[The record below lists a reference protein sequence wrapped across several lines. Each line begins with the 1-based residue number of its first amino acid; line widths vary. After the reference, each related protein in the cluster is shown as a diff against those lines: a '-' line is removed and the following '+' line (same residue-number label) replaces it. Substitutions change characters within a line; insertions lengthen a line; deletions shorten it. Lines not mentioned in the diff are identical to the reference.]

1 MELSLL
7 HLSIKAFWAPPVP
20 SFPKTSPLRTSSH
33 TPTLAHPSSR
43 RHLPAHE
50 HFNAPLRPHKPST
63 SSPTSR
69 HAAPRT
75 WTLSQL
81 RKEREDFFETRVT
94 GRSEI
99 WGSLKLCCES
109 LWEGD
114 VATAQGILDAVGVTV
129 PTGDLV
135 QGAYDEMGGLYVL
148 PGWVVGE
155 PEGIVD
161 EEGEEGKELDR
172 EEDVMSGEKGKEIAV
187 ERAGAADEIQDKDR
201 LPGQNLQGR
210 RVFAGTR
217 LQYSIRQSHFNTPV
231 VEMSGQ
237 EADETQSVVED
248 GGQGPGAPTPLS
260 VLEGVAGLSAR
271 DIKLVVDGGF
281 NTVESVAYTPRR
293 VLEQIKGI
301 SEQKATKI
309 LAEASKLVPMGF
321 TTATEMHQ
329 RRSELISITTG
340 SKQLDTL
347 LAGGIETGSVTEIF
361 GEFRTGKSQICHTLA
376 VTCQLPF
383 DMGGGE
389 GKCLYIDTEGTFRP
403 VRLLA
408 VANRYGLSGEEVL
421 DNVAYARAYNS
432 DHQLQLLNQASSM
445 MCETRFSL
453 LIVDSATSLYR
464 TDFSGRGE
472 LSSRQT
478 HLAKFMRTL
487 QRLADEFGIAV
498 VITNQVV
505 AQVDGGP
512 SAMFNPDPKKPIGG
526 NIIAHASTTRL
537 SLKKGRGETR
547 ICKIYDSPCLPESDC
562 LFAIKED
569 GIGDPSP
576 KDLEKD

>member
-1 MELSLL
+1 
-7 HLSIKAFWAPPVP
+7 
-20 SFPKTSPLRTSSH
+20 
-33 TPTLAHPSSR
+33 
-43 RHLPAHE
+43 
-50 HFNAPLRPHKPST
+50 
-63 SSPTSR
+63 
-69 HAAPRT
+69 
-75 WTLSQL
+75 
-81 RKEREDFFETRVT
+81 
-94 GRSEI
+94 
-99 WGSLKLCCES
+99 
-109 LWEGD
+109 
-114 VATAQGILDAVGVTV
+114 
-129 PTGDLV
+129 
-135 QGAYDEMGGLYVL
+135 
-148 PGWVVGE
+148 
-155 PEGIVD
+155 
-161 EEGEEGKELDR
+161 
-172 EEDVMSGEKGKEIAV
+172 
-187 ERAGAADEIQDKDR
+187 
-201 LPGQNLQGR
+201 
-210 RVFAGTR
+210 
-217 LQYSIRQSHFNTPV
+217 
-231 VEMSGQ
+231 
-237 EADETQSVVED
+237 
-248 GGQGPGAPTPLS
+248 
-260 VLEGVAGLSAR
+260 
-271 DIKLVVDGGF
+271 
-281 NTVESVAYTPRR
+281 
-293 VLEQIKGI
+293 
-301 SEQKATKI
+301 
-309 LAEASKLVPMGF
+309 MGF

-403 VRLLA
+403 VRLLS

-432 DHQLQLLNQASSM
+432 DHQLQLLNQASNM

-464 TDFSGRGE
+464 TDYAG
-472 LSSRQT
+472 
-478 HLAKFMRTL
+478 
-487 QRLADEFGIAV
+487 AV

>member
-1 MELSLL
+1 MIE
-7 HLSIKAFWAPPVP
+7 
-20 SFPKTSPLRTSSH
+20 
-33 TPTLAHPSSR
+33 
-43 RHLPAHE
+43 
-50 HFNAPLRPHKPST
+50 
-63 SSPTSR
+63 
-69 HAAPRT
+69 
-75 WTLSQL
+75 
-81 RKEREDFFETRVT
+81 
-94 GRSEI
+94 
-99 WGSLKLCCES
+99 
-109 LWEGD
+109 
-114 VATAQGILDAVGVTV
+114 
-129 PTGDLV
+129 
-135 QGAYDEMGGLYVL
+135 
-148 PGWVVGE
+148 
-155 PEGIVD
+155 
-161 EEGEEGKELDR
+161 
-172 EEDVMSGEKGKEIAV
+172 
-187 ERAGAADEIQDKDR
+187 
-201 LPGQNLQGR
+201 
-210 RVFAGTR
+210 
-217 LQYSIRQSHFNTPV
+217 
-231 VEMSGQ
+231 
-237 EADETQSVVED
+237 
-248 GGQGPGAPTPLS
+248 
-260 VLEGVAGLSAR
+260 
-271 DIKLVVDGGF
+271 GGF
-281 NTVESVAYTPRR
+281 NTVESVAYTYICLHDKAYRTANILIRPRR

-309 LAEASKLVPMGF
+309 LAEGTPPPTPPNLLPPNTPTASKLVPMGF
-321 TTATEMHQ
+321 TTATEMHL

-403 VRLLA
+403 VRLLS

-432 DHQLQLLNQASSM
+432 DHQLQLLTQASNM

-547 ICKIYDSPCLPESDC
+547 ICRIYDSPCLPESDC

-576 KDLEKD
+576 KDLEKE